1 MKRIATSFSWFLAT
15 LHFTGTISALSVQA
29 QVTRPMSNHTGSNAL
44 THQTIAQSPAVNP
57 PNFGTALDNNQVVEA
72 VPLIEQTWEKQYQ
85 HHLDINFPEQSITVK
100 EIANTLGKIT
110 NQTGQKPG
118 LIYMVPRSHQLE
130 LVLITPEGKPIHK
143 RVSAANKEALL
154 SLVQEFIQT
163 ITHPMRRHT
172 KDYLPVAQQ
181 LYQWM
186 IEPVEPYLKNQ
197 GIDNL
202 IFCLGGGL
210 RHLPFAALHDG
221 QEFLVQ
227 KYSLAL
233 IPAFK
238 LTDTVYSDLKN
249 SQVLAMG
256 ASEFN
261 EHNSLPAVPIELS
274 VITQYPWQG
283 KSFLNRKF
291 TINNLK
297 WQQRYNKNYKILHL
311 ATHSDF
317 KAGKPSQSY
326 IQFWDSKLTLEEFTE
341 LRWHSPTIELLVLS
355 SCRTAIGDKE
365 AELGFAGL
373 AVRANVKSAV
383 ASLWYVSDGG
393 TLVLM
398 SEFYRSLK
406 TVPIKAEA
414 LRQAQIGMLKQKVSL
429 ASVTDRPNVSL
440 PPELASLNYE
450 DLSHPYYWAAFTVVG
465 NPW

>member
-1 MKRIATSFSWFLAT
+1 MKRIASSFSWLLAT
-15 LHFTGTISALSVQA
+15 LHFTGTISALSVQG

-44 THQTIAQSPAVNP
+44 TQTIAQSPVVNP
-57 PNFGTALDNNQVVEA
+57 PNFGTALDNNQIVEA

-85 HHLDINFPEQSITVK
+85 NHLDINFSDQSITVE
-100 EIANTLGKIT
+100 EIADTLGKIT

-118 LIYMVPRSHQLE
+118 LIYMVPRSQQLE

-163 ITHPMRRHT
+163 ITNPIRRHS
-172 KDYLPVAQQ
+172 KHYLPVAQQ

-186 IEPVEPYLKNQ
+186 IEPVEPDLKAQ

-202 IFCLGGGL
+202 VFCLGGGL

-221 QEFLVQ
+221 QEFLVE

-261 EHNSLPAVPIELS
+261 QHNSLPAVPVELS

-283 KSFLNRKF
+283 KSFLNQDF
-291 TINNLK
+291 TITNLK
-297 WQQRYNKNYKILHL
+297 LQQRYNKNYKILHL

-317 KAGKPSQSY
+317 QPGKPSKSY
-326 IQFWDSKLTLEEFTE
+326 IQFWDSQLTLDEFTK
-341 LRWHSPTIELLVLS
+341 LRWQSPSIELLVLS
-355 SCRTAIGDKE
+355 ACRTAIGDKE

-398 SEFYRSLK
+398 NEFYQSLK

-414 LRQAQIGMLKQKVSL
+414 LRQAQIRMLKKKVSL
-429 ASVTDRPNVSL
+429 ANVIDQPNVSL
-440 PPELASLNYE
+440 PPELASFNYE

>member
-1 MKRIATSFSWFLAT
+1 MKGIASSFSWFLGT
-15 LHFTGTISALSVQA
+15 LHFTGSISALSVQA
-29 QVTRPMSNHTGSNAL
+29 QVTRPISNNTGSNAI
-44 THQTIAQSPAVNP
+44 TQTIAQSPIVNP

-85 HHLDINFPEQSITVK
+85 NHLDLNFTDQSITVE
-100 EIANTLGKIT
+100 EIADTLDKIS

-163 ITHPMRRHT
+163 INHPMRRHT

-221 QEFLVQ
+221 QEFLVE

-238 LTDTVYSDLKN
+238 LTDTVYSHLKN

-283 KSFLNRKF
+283 KSFLNRNF

-317 KAGKPSQSY
+317 QAGKPSQSY
-326 IQFWDSKLTLEEFTE
+326 IQFWDSKLTLEEFGE
-341 LRWHSPTIELLVLS
+341 FRWHSPTIELLVLS

-373 AVRANVKSAV
+373 AVSANVKSAI

-398 SEFYRSLK
+398 SEFYQSLK

-414 LRQAQIGMLKQKVSL
+414 LRQAQIGMLKQTVTL
-429 ASVTDRPNVSL
+429 ASVTDLPNVSL

-450 DLSHPYYWAAFTVVG
+450 NLSHPYYWAAFTVVG